1 MKSVT
6 INEVEKFIKT
16 VEEGIEQID
25 SSIKRLKNFNGRDIN
40 YNYDF
45 PVEILKRKKEQME
58 EELARFRENK
68 ISDLINLN
76 KDAFKELLSYSN
88 SISNIE

>member
-1 MKSVT
+1 MKNVT

-16 VEEGIEQID
+16 IEEGIKQIESATQSLD
-25 SSIKRLKNFNGRDIN
+25 RNNGSR

-58 EELARFRENK
+58 EELSRFRENK
-68 ISDLINLN
+68 ISDLIDLN

>member
-1 MKSVT
+1 MNDIT
-6 INEVEKFIKT
+6 INELEKFIKT
-16 VEEGIEQID
+16 VEEGIEQIENAIESLD
-25 SSIKRLKNFNGRDIN
+25 RNNGAR
-40 YNYDF
+40 YKYDF

-68 ISDLINLN
+68 ISNLIDLN
-76 KDAFKELLSYSN
+76 KDAFKELLAYSN